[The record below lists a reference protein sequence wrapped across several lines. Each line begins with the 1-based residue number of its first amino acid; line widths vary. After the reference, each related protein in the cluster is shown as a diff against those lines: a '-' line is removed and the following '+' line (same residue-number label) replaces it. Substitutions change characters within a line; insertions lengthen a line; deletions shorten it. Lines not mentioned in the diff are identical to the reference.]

1 MSKEVIFTGIKQFRE
16 AAGMS
21 KHELA
26 RRMGVTHQAVGSW
39 ERGISYPTA
48 AKLLQLADLF
58 HCSVDELLGRDRSA

>member
-16 AAGMS
+16 AAGMT
-21 KHELA
+21 KTDLA
-26 RRMGVTHQAVGSW
+26 RRMGVTHQAVIRW
-39 ERGISYPTA
+39 EQGGSYPTA